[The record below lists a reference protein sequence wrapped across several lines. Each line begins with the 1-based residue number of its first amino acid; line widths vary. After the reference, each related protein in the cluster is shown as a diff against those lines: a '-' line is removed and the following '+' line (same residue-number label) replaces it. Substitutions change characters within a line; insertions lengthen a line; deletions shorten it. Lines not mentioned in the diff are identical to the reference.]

1 MTSSI
6 DLLVLGGTAFLGRA
20 VAQEALVR
28 GHRVTCAARG
38 TSPPPEGATFVTLD
52 RDEVDGLRP
61 VADHN
66 WDAVIDVSRQPGQV
80 RRAVRELRTQHW
92 VFVSSGN
99 VYADFSR
106 LEQPESGALLPPLGS
121 EVMDDMST
129 YGEAKVACEDAV
141 RTSGATATIVRSGL
155 IAGPGD
161 WSGRSGYYPWRF
173 ANPTGSDVL
182 VPDDLEFP
190 CAMIDVRD
198 LAAWLVSS
206 ARERFD
212 GTYNATGPTSPLKQ
226 VLSAAAL
233 AAESNT
239 KLLPVPVATLSELGV
254 SAWMG
259 PKSLPSWIDDPDWRY
274 FATLDT
280 SAARSAGLQTRP
292 LLETLRDTLVF
303 ENQRTEPRQTGL
315 TDDEERSL
323 RSQLGK

>member
-1 MTSSI
+1 
-6 DLLVLGGTAFLGRA
+6 
-20 VAQEALVR
+20 
-28 GHRVTCAARG
+28 
-38 TSPPPEGATFVTLD
+38 
-52 RDEVDGLRP
+52 
-61 VADHN
+61 
-66 WDAVIDVSRQPGQV
+66 
-80 RRAVRELRTQHW
+80 

-106 LEQPESGALLPPLGS
+106 LEQPESGALLPPLES

-239 KLLPVPVATLSELGV
+239 KLRPVPVATLSELGV

-259 PKSLPSWIDDPDWRY
+259 PKSLPLWIDDPDWRY

-323 RSQLGK
+323 RSQLGQ